1 MEERFRTAGIIAE
14 FNPFHRGHR
23 YLIEQTR
30 RLGGADYVIVVMSGD
45 FVQRGEPAMVD
56 KYLRTRM
63 ALAGGADLVI
73 ELPTVYASASA
84 EEFATAGVSI
94 LDTLGLVDLLSFG
107 TEFMEAE
114 ELLPVARILAEE
126 PENYRLQLREG
137 IREGK
142 SFPASREDALLA
154 YLKDLE
160 EYDLERIREMFGG
173 PNHILGLEYLKALIR
188 RSSSIEPMTVIRQG
202 AGYHETHWDRAYPS
216 ASGIRR
222 FLKENSGSTAEKP
235 KGMAE
240 PGKALAEDLQASTE
254 SEKALTEDLQA
265 LTEPGKAL
273 AEDLQALTGLD
284 EDLAKELADR
294 WRTGDR
300 VDWAD
305 LMGFLDYQILYSDL
319 QGFLGLDEEL
329 AARIKNCHRPGMSF
343 EGLIEILHSRQRTDT
358 SLKRALLHLVLQMGE
373 GKPDLKNKA
382 SLFPYIRVLGFRKR
396 AGRLLSAI
404 RESCPVPILQ
414 RYADRNLLVDPEAR
428 RCYEMDIKCE
438 SLYEQTA
445 ARSAGRRPIHP
456 GSRQQIII

>member
-1 MEERFRTAGIIAE
+1 MSCTAERLRGPSMEERFRTAGIIAE

-30 RLGGADYVIVVMSGD
+30 SLGRADYVIVVMSGD
-45 FVQRGEPAMVD
+45 FVQRGEPALVD
-56 KYLRTRM
+56 KYFRTRM

-73 ELPTVYASASA
+73 ELPAVYASASA

-142 SFPASREDALLA
+142 SFPASMEDALLA

-222 FLKENSGSTAEKP
+222 FLKENSGSPA
-235 KGMAE
+235 
-240 PGKALAEDLQASTE
+240 GKR
-254 SEKALTEDLQA
+254 QA

-273 AEDLQALTGLD
+273 TKDLQALTGLD